1 MTNHQH
7 EITVDDYFQAAGQV
21 EKAAERRRKGKELSK
36 KEHAIL
42 VLAADVE
49 AARRRVDAV
58 MSVVRRSRGVPQIN
72 PDTIVRIRSFHRL
85 LEEGLRVA
93 NERQLLVGEVVAL
106 KALLSDLETMF
117 EAELEQEDIWDGVTE

>member
-7 EITVDDYFQAAGQV
+7 EITVDDYFQAADQV

-117 EAELEQEDIWDGVTE
+117 EAELEQEDIWGMG

>member
-7 EITVDDYFQAAGQV
+7 EITVDDYFQAADQV

-85 LEEGLRVA
+85 LKEGLKVA
-93 NERQLLVGEVVAL
+93 DERQLLVGEVVAL

>member
-7 EITVDDYFQAAGQV
+7 EITVDDYFQAADQV

>member
-7 EITVDDYFQAAGQV
+7 EITVDDYFQAADQV

-58 MSVVRRSRGVPQIN
+58 MNVVRQSRGVPQIN

-117 EAELEQEDIWDGVTE
+117 EAELEQEDIWGMG